1 MNKFI
6 HAITKNSDQNNPEK
20 VKEACGK
27 FSGII
32 GIITNF
38 LLFAGKFIA
47 GTLSSSVSVTADG
60 FNNLSD
66 AGTSLIS
73 LISFKLSGKPAD
85 KEHPFGHARIEY
97 ITSMIVSFFVLMV
110 GIELLKSSVDKIIH
124 PEESQF
130 QILTVI
136 ILFVSIAFKLGLYLL
151 NHLLGKK
158 VDSIMM
164 QAAAADSLSDI
175 LATSAVLIC
184 LIVSK
189 FVKVN
194 LDGYVGIVVAAFILY
209 TGFKILKTTMND
221 LIGMAPPPELTKQI
235 TDFVRSYDGI
245 LGVHDLMVHSYG
257 TGRCFASVHAE
268 VSGAQNFYKSHEL
281 VDKIEKDI
289 FGKMGIQLVIH
300 IDPIDTDDENTNR
313 LRAIVAEEVDAIG
326 KELDSSLTI
335 HDFRVVPGTYQ
346 INLIFDVV
354 IPYECKHSVQQVRN
368 IIERRIHALDAK
380 YQTVITIDRK

>member
-85 KEHPFGHARIEY
+85 KEHPYGHARIEY

-110 GIELLKSSVDKIIH
+110 GIELLKSSFDKIIH

-130 QILTVI
+130 QI
-136 ILFVSIAFKLGLYLL
+136 
-151 NHLLGKK
+151 
-158 VDSIMM
+158 
-164 QAAAADSLSDI
+164 Q
-175 LATSAVLIC
+175 
-184 LIVSK
+184 
-189 FVKVN
+189 
-194 LDGYVGIVVAAFILY
+194 
-209 TGFKILKTTMND
+209 
-221 LIGMAPPPELTKQI
+221 IG
-235 TDFVRSYDGI
+235 
-245 LGVHDLMVHSYG
+245 
-257 TGRCFASVHAE
+257 
-268 VSGAQNFYKSHEL
+268 
-281 VDKIEKDI
+281 
-289 FGKMGIQLVIH
+289 
-300 IDPIDTDDENTNR
+300 
-313 LRAIVAEEVDAIG
+313 RAHV
-326 KELDSSLTI
+326 
-335 HDFRVVPGTYQ
+335 
-346 INLIFDVV
+346 
-354 IPYECKHSVQQVRN
+354 
-368 IIERRIHALDAK
+368 
-380 YQTVITIDRK
+380 